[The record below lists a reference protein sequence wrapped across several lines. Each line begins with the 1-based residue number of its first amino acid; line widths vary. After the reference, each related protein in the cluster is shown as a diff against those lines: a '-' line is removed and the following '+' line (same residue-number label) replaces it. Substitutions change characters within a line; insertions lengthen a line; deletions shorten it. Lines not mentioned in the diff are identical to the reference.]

1 MKRGKIH
8 GFYKSGKKNQRK
20 KHHSLYA
27 GRKGTY
33 KAGTCPSYGIKFS
46 DRRENCRRICRAGD
60 VHPAGYEYG
69 ESGRTESGDL
79 SVEPG
84 FCAYPAFV
92 PAGRDGL
99 LAALRRAGRRE
110 GGRAER
116 GKAGPVTFFFAAGKH
131 CGSHGGG

>member
-8 GFYKSGKKNQRK
+8 DFYKSGKKNQRK

-92 PAGRDGL
+92 PSLYIRSVYVTIFPFSILNGSIFIPL
-99 LAALRRAGRRE
+99 LIKALE
-110 GGRAER
+110 FS
-116 GKAGPVTFFFAAGKH
+116 TI
-131 CGSHGGG
+131 SLI